1 MGNMNDILVDA
12 VWVDP
17 IHVDTDDPLGD
28 TEDPLGDMNDFAMIP
43 ECARASNVSSDG
55 MYG

>member
-17 IHVDTDDPLGD
+17 IHVDTDDPWSD

-43 ECARASNVSSDG
+43 ECARASNVRSDG